1 MKTSSHF
8 GCMGP
13 PIYGFYVAKWL
24 KPLFHFRKIQYD
36 ISGGDE
42 IEDNRAIYKIV
53 VLTIAGPPF
62 QLSLFDKEPFINN
75 TL

>member
-1 MKTSSHF
+1 
-8 GCMGP
+8 
-13 PIYGFYVAKWL
+13 VAKQL
-24 KPLFHFRKIQYD
+24 KPLFHFRKIQSD

-42 IEDNRAIYKIV
+42 IEDIRAVYKIV

-62 QLSLFDKEPFINN
+62 QLPLFDKQPFINN